1 MSGAAEAVTIEVTI
15 NGGVQRVPAGCSLAQ
30 LMAQLGVPVSGTA
43 VELGGAII
51 PRTRFE
57 ATRLRQGQALEIVRL
72 VGGG

>member
-15 NGGVQRVPAGCSLAQ
+15 NGGVRRVPAGCSLAQ
-30 LMAQLGVPVSGTA
+30 LMARLGVPVAGTA
-43 VELGGAII
+43 VELGGEIV